1 MELRQLKYFVKTAET
16 LNFTEAAK
24 LLFITQSTL
33 SQQIKQLETEL
44 QTLLFDRI
52 GKKIYLTEAGT
63 EFLPFA
69 KKTIADSEFGIQRL
83 RDLQNIQTGELR
95 IGVIFTL
102 SDLITST
109 IIAFSKKYPNIKLV
123 VINKPVS
130 ELLDLL
136 KERELDLILSYKPD
150 NEDNQIEY
158 YSLFDSNLSVIVNY
172 RHPLVAQREVSPSLL
187 KQFPLV
193 LPSVGSQA
201 RLMIDQILNNH
212 HVRLTP
218 QIEISSMTIMMK
230 LVETGHWIAVMS
242 ETLVRGHDNL
252 RAIPI
257 AGKQHQMHPAVIVLK
272 ESYQKL
278 SAKEFI
284 RILFENL
291 NPNSE
296 K

>member
-1 MELRQLKYFVKTAET
+1 MELRQLKYFVKITET

-33 SQQIKQLETEL
+33 SQQIKQLENEL
-44 QTLLFDRI
+44 QLLLFDRI
-52 GKKIYLTEAGT
+52 GKKIFLTEAGA

-69 KKTIADSEFGIQRL
+69 KKTIADSELGIQRL

-109 IIAFSKKYPNIKLV
+109 IISFSKKYPNIKLV
-123 VINKPVS
+123 VINKPVTD
-130 ELLDLL
+130 LLDFL
-136 KERELDLILSYKPD
+136 KERELDLIISYKPD

-172 RHPLVAQREVSPSLL
+172 KHPLVAQREVSPSLL
-187 KQFPLV
+187 KQYPLV
-193 LPSVGSQA
+193 LPYVGSQA
-201 RLMIDQILNNH
+201 RLMIDKILNNQ
-212 HVRLTP
+212 HVQLTP
-218 QIEISSMTIMMK
+218 QIEISSMTIMIK

-242 ETLVRGHDNL
+242 ETLVSGHNNL

-257 AGKQHQMHPAVIVLK
+257 AGKHKQMHPAVIVLK

-278 SAKEFI
+278 AAKEFI
-284 RILFENL
+284 NILFKKN
-291 NPNSE
+291 NPE
-296 K
+296 KGK